1 MQKQRGSVT
10 VIAIVMLLFLM
21 VVAIAW
27 LPMMTIEKTAASS
40 DYREQQAWY
49 AAEAG
54 YKKAVAALDNKNS
67 NWTWLTPEN
76 YIQGSDSGSFRH
88 LSIDGSKVDKDSVWY
103 AVGITEN
110 NVDLASDYTPED
122 SGAYQITSVGAC
134 QGIRKVIRKI
144 HTLGDNGGTG
154 GGEEPEQPPDAY
166 INDSFITS
174 SGALIINDDVDYD
187 PNNKVYYSGYFG
199 DYTVGGQVI
208 NKEFVTE
215 PKYKSAASPEVFEK
229 TTYPDLQSTGATE
242 DRPLS
247 NWNITNGQ
255 YWAAKASFAGT
266 KISVANNTVLLIGEQ
281 MGIGYMLY
289 KNFLTMDNVEIT
301 VPKGKTLEFII
312 CDYGNIKDYNNVV
325 LNNITIKGGGQ
336 VSFISGGSIAANS
349 IKSVDNSRI
358 LFIANKNLNMSDPFI
373 NADKQLDGGCFLS

>member
-1 MQKQRGSVT
+1 MKCVQKQRGSVT

-76 YIQGSDSGSFRH
+76 YIQGSDSGSFGH

-289 KNFLTMDNVEIT
+289 KNF
-301 VPKGKTLEFII
+301 
-312 CDYGNIKDYNNVV
+312 
-325 LNNITIKGGGQ
+325 
-336 VSFISGGSIAANS
+336 
-349 IKSVDNSRI
+349 
-358 LFIANKNLNMSDPFI
+358 
-373 NADKQLDGGCFLS
+373 